1 MSLAVDYTSFSAARD
16 NLKKVLDA
24 AGDGRSV
31 TISRGSQV
39 SVVADG
45 ERLRQYLC
53 STISANPQVWIE
65 SAAVGIALSDLPFV
79 AEAASVENAMTDLV
93 LQLREYAEDWET
105 RLLHAPNHANN
116 WGLVQLVK
124 LSTDTQLLSWLEA

>member
-24 AGDGRSV
+24 AGDGKSV
-31 TISRGSQV
+31 TIARGSQV

-45 ERLRQYLC
+45 ERLRQYLS
-53 STISANPQVWIE
+53 STIAASAQVWVE
-65 SAAVGIALSDLPFV
+65 PTAVGVALADLPFV
-79 AEAASVENAMTDLV
+79 AEGASVEDAMTDLV
-93 LQLREYAEDWET
+93 LQLREYTEDWET